1 MKKILQGFL
10 RLWCMATLSQRET
23 VWKKCQEE
31 SFLIPVRQKVPWMQS
46 GRPENQALLFY
57 A

>member
-31 SFLIPVRQKVPWMQS
+31 SFLIPVRQKVPWVQS
-46 GRPENQALLFY
+46 GRPENQALLF
-57 A
+57 